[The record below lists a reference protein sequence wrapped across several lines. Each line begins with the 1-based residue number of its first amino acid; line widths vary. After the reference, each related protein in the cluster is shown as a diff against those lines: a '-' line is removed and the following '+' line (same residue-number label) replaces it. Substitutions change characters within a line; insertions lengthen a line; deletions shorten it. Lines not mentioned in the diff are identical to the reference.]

1 MPYNEF
7 GQALGQALPS
17 FTAGP
22 LPEIRVL
29 LGQTVRIEKLDQAHE
44 ADLYPIYGPD
54 APRQNWT
61 YMAIEP
67 FQNREDFHCFF
78 EKMVQSSDPYYLA
91 IVDQASN
98 RAVGTFALMRM
109 DAANRVIEMGWVVY
123 SSDLQRSRLATE
135 AQYLV
140 MRYVFEDLGY
150 RRYEWKCDQLNQA
163 SCRAALRLGF
173 QYEGTFRQ
181 ALVYKGRNRD
191 TAWFSLLDSEWP
203 SRKDALE
210 SWLADSNFDEA
221 GRQKTS
227 LSRPE

>member
-7 GQALGQALPS
+7 GQALGQDLPS
-17 FTAGP
+17 FSAGS
-22 LPEIRVL
+22 LPEIEVL
-29 LGQTVRIEKLDQAHE
+29 SGQTVRIEKLALRHE
-44 ADLYPIYGPD
+44 ADLYPIYGP
-54 APRQNWT
+54 
-61 YMAIEP
+61 
-67 FQNREDFHCFF
+67 FQNQEDFHRFF

-98 RAVGTFALMRM
+98 RAVGTFALMRI
-109 DAANRVIEMGWVVY
+109 DAAHRVIEMGWVVY
-123 SSDLQRSRLATE
+123 SSELQRSRQATE

-140 MRYVFEDLGY
+140 MKYVFESLGY

-163 SCRAALRLGF
+163 SYQAALRLGF

-203 SRKDALE
+203 NRKNALE
-210 SWLADSNFDEA
+210 TWLSDSNFDEK
-221 GRQKTS
+221 GKQKTS

>member
-1 MPYNEF
+1 M
-7 GQALGQALPS
+7 
-17 FTAGP
+17 TK
-22 LPEIRVL
+22 L
-29 LGQTVRIEKLDQAHE
+29 LLVRHGQTDWNVARRHQGQMDVPLNAEGERQAQELAVRLRQDCF
-44 ADLYPIYGPD
+44 D
-54 APRQNWT
+54 A
-61 YMAIEP
+61 I
-67 FQNREDFHCFF
+67 
-78 EKMVQSSDPYYLA
+78 
-91 IVDQASN
+91 
-98 RAVGTFALMRM
+98 
-109 DAANRVIEMGWVVY
+109 Y
-123 SSDLQRSRLATE
+123 SSDLQRSRQATE

-140 MRYVFEDLGY
+140 MKYVFETLSY

-227 LSRPE
+227 LSKHQ

>member
-22 LPEIRVL
+22 LPEIKVL
-29 LGQTVRIEKLDQAHE
+29 SGQKVRIEKLDQAHE

-61 YMAIEP
+61 YMPIEP
-67 FQNREDFHCFF
+67 FQNQEDFHRFF

-98 RAVGTFALMRM
+98 RAVGTFALMRI
-109 DAANRVIEMGWVVY
+109 DAPNRVLEMGWVVY
-123 SSDLQRSRLATE
+123 SSDLQRSRQATE

-140 MRYVFEDLGY
+140 MKYVFENLGY

-163 SCRAALRLGF
+163 SYHAALRLGF
-173 QYEGTFRQ
+173 RHEGTFRQ

-191 TAWFSLLDSEWP
+191 TAWFSMLDSEWP

-210 SWLADSNFDEA
+210 TWLADSNFDEA

-227 LSRPE
+227 LAKSE

>member
-7 GQALGQALPS
+7 GQALGQDLPS
-17 FTAGP
+17 FSAGS
-22 LPEIRVL
+22 LPEIEVL
-29 LGQTVRIEKLDQAHE
+29 SGQTVRIEKLALRHE

-61 YMAIEP
+61 YMPIEP
-67 FQNREDFHCFF
+67 FQNQEDFHRFF

-98 RAVGTFALMRM
+98 RAVGTFALMRI
-109 DAANRVIEMGWVVY
+109 DAPNRVLEMGWVVY
-123 SSDLQRSRLATE
+123 SSDLQRSRQATE

-140 MRYVFEDLGY
+140 MKYVFESLGY

-163 SCRAALRLGF
+163 SYQAALRIGF

-203 SRKDALE
+203 NRKKALE
-210 SWLADSNFDEA
+210 TWLSDSNFDEK
-221 GRQKTS
+221 GKQKTS
-227 LSRPE
+227 LAK

>member
-1 MPYNEF
+1 MSYNEF
-7 GQALGQALPS
+7 GQPLGQALPS
-17 FTAGP
+17 FLAGS
-22 LPEIRVL
+22 LPEIEVL
-29 LGQTVRIEKLDQAHE
+29 SGQTVRIEKLALRHE

-61 YMAIEP
+61 YMPIEP
-67 FQNREDFHCFF
+67 FQNQEDFHRFF

-98 RAVGTFALMRM
+98 RAVGTFALMRI
-109 DAANRVIEMGWVVY
+109 DAPNRVLEMGWVVY
-123 SSDLQRSRLATE
+123 SSDLQRSRQATE

-140 MRYVFEDLGY
+140 MKYVFESLGY

-163 SCRAALRLGF
+163 SYQAALRIGF

-203 SRKDALE
+203 NRKKALE
-210 SWLADSNFDEA
+210 TWLSDSNFDEK
-221 GRQKTS
+221 GKQKTS
-227 LSRPE
+227 LAKPE